1 MQTAGD
7 CMRSIIVFA
16 GLLLTAVM
24 GNAQAGLAEGVEAI
38 GKGDFKTAL
47 VQLQPLAE
55 QGNADAQF
63 NLGLMH
69 FNGTGVPQEDQLA
82 LKWFRLSADQGDAFA
97 QFALGNMYYMGRGVT
112 RNFVASYALGN
123 LAAANVPSSFTAP
136 AQMRDASAAELNPQQ
151 IAAGQE
157 LTREMR
163 QGALLQTLDAYLQ
176 AN

>member
-1 MQTAGD
+1 
-7 CMRSIIVFA
+7 MRGIVVFA
-16 GLLLTAVM
+16 GFLLTAVM

-38 GKGDFKTAL
+38 GKGDFKAAL

-63 NLGLMH
+63 NLGLMY
-69 FNGTGVPQEDQLA
+69 FNGTGVPQDDQLA

-123 LAAANVPSSFTAP
+123 LSAANLPSAFTAP

-151 IAAGQE
+151 ITAGQE

-163 QGALLQTLDAYLQ
+163 QGQPLQALDAYLQ
-176 AN
+176 NN